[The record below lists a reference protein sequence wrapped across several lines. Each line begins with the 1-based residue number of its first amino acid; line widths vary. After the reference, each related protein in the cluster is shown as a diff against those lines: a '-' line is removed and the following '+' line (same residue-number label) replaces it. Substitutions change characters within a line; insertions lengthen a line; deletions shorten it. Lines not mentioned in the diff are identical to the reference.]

1 MKLSKNFSLD
11 ELTVTSTSAS
21 NEPLDIHKEKLFY
34 LCQYLLQP
42 TRDKFGP
49 VQVNSGYRSHGVNL
63 AIGGSKTS
71 QHCKGEAADIRTPDA
86 DLWGVYLWILDK
98 LSFGQCIY
106 EEKGAAKW
114 IHISLPRLDK
124 TNQQALLFKDGIYT
138 NYIRRKQ

>member
-1 MKLSKNFSLD
+1 MLSKNFSLD

-21 NEPLDIHKEKLFY
+21 NQPIGIHKEKLLY

-42 TRDKFGP
+42 IRDEFGR
-49 VQVNSGYRSHGVNL
+49 VDINSGYRSKGVNL

-71 QHCKGEAADIRTPDA
+71 QHCKGEAADIRTPD
-86 DLWGVYLWILDK
+86 LWEVYLWILDN

-114 IHISLPRLDK
+114 IHISLPRMDK
-124 TNQQALLFKDGIYT
+124 PNQQAMLFEDGTYT
-138 NYIRRKQ
+138 NYEG